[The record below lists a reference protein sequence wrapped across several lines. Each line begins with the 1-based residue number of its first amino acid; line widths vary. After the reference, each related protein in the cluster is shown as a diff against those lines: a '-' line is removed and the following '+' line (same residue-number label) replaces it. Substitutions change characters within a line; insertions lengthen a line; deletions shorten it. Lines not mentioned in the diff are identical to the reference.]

1 MKIKHKVIKEFQYL
15 SPDKKIFILKTGT
28 ILEAYTY
35 KVKSEDIPIDKEI
48 IDNNPE
54 FFEIIDW
61 KMELISF
68 IKINKM
74 PQPAQLSKKLIPFI
88 EDMIITSIQTEKISN
103 NIDPNLVKN
112 INIKEDELNLLKN
125 KLQIKETNL
134 DNRERRIKD
143 IEDELDIRSKR
154 IEKKEN
160 EHKLDIQTL
169 NKKDDDLR
177 LRNRE
182 CTEKE
187 LDIQDKINE
196 LNEKERNINR
206 TSLLSTQEIDIKY
219 KELQN
224 KINIDMQNLSDREKT
239 LNTNKKELKEKQADL
254 EKNILEITNSNKN
267 KIYTDLENE
276 FRGLESDIR
285 NIDMIASEL
294 NNFNHPI
301 VIEST
306 NKLIELI
313 KKVKER
319 VDNNIIN

>member
-196 LNEKERNINR
+196 LNEKERNIDR